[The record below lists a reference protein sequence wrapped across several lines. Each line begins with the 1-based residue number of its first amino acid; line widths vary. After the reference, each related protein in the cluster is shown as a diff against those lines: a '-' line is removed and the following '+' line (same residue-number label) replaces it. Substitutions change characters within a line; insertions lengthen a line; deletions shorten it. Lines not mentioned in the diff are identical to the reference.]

1 MRTCKSLLWTLFI
14 VQFVYSTEKIK
25 FKSPDSVLIKQT
37 LDSLLSDKNLM
48 ALQYEILHYNN
59 EFKEITYQPLYA
71 SYDVDT
77 VIINSNENIKQ
88 SYLKHVAKNFS
99 DIKID
104 RKSNKNIEKRKND
117 NK

>member
-1 MRTCKSLLWTLFI
+1 
-14 VQFVYSTEKIK
+14 
-25 FKSPDSVLIKQT
+25 
-37 LDSLLSDKNLM
+37 M

-59 EFKEITYQPLYA
+59 EFKEITYQPFMPHE
-71 SYDVDT
+71 VDT

-99 DIKID
+99 NFKID
-104 RKSNKNIEKRKND
+104 RKSNKNIEKKKND

>member
-14 VQFVYSTEKIK
+14 VQFVYSTEKIR

-37 LDSLLSDKNLM
+37 LDSVLSDKNLM
-48 ALQYEILHYNN
+48 ALHYEILHYND

-88 SYLKHVAKNFS
+88 SYL
-99 DIKID
+99 
-104 RKSNKNIEKRKND
+104 
-117 NK
+117 